1 MDAIEALTTRRSCRS
16 FKQEQ
21 IKNEELQTILAC
33 GLNAPSGKINN
44 QVKLWLFKIKKKL
57 KNFQNLMRLF
67 LERC

>member
-33 GLNAPSGKINN
+33 GLNAPSGKNKQSSKIVVVQN
-44 QVKLWLFKIKKKL
+44 QEEI
-57 KNFQNLMRLF
+57 
-67 LERC
+67 